1 MGNAQDSSVIT
12 IWFAC
17 FARYVVFTRF
27 RMVSLVSDM
36 LSVASF
42 RRTFLLRSCRGSSPV
57 ANFQINFDA
66 ATCHVAKVKAA
77 ASAHSM
83 ADAIPFK

>member
-1 MGNAQDSSVIT
+1 
-12 IWFAC
+12 
-17 FARYVVFTRF
+17 
-27 RMVSLVSDM
+27 M

-42 RRTFLLRSCRGSSPV
+42 RCFGGGTFLSRSCRGSSPV

-66 ATCHVAKVKAA
+66 ATCHVAKLKAA

-83 ADAIPFK
+83 ADAKKVSRGLKCVRT